1 MPERLWQSFFSPT
14 ARPSCVPREAAVID
28 DVVEGF
34 EDTVLPLIKCG
45 WTFAFDPNAQ
55 GERIAGAQAAVIGV
69 AWRFNVIAYCL
80 LRLACDSE
88 ENWVCSQH
96 KHGGFGGVEEI
107 VNSGPTLSIGSTGP
121 HVRRLQIIFVMTKEL
136 DVSDIDSNF
145 GPKTRDAVKS
155 FQQGNNLTPD
165 GVVGPMTWQA
175 LPADPNTP
183 RLARGST
190 GPAVSAL
197 QKGLKSFDGPNT
209 PTDPGPIDGNFGQ
222 RTESAVRAYQ
232 TRQSISVDG
241 VAGDQ
246 TWWVPAGAAGATLA
260 KLAGLVTV

>member
-1 MPERLWQSFFSPT
+1 M
-14 ARPSCVPREAAVID
+14 
-28 DVVEGF
+28 
-34 EDTVLPLIKCG
+34 
-45 WTFAFDPNAQ
+45 
-55 GERIAGAQAAVIGV
+55 
-69 AWRFNVIAYCL
+69 
-80 LRLACDSE
+80 
-88 ENWVCSQH
+88 
-96 KHGGFGGVEEI
+96 
-107 VNSGPTLSIGSTGP
+107 NSGPTLAIGSSGP
-121 HVRRLQIIFVMTKEL
+121 DVRRLQIIFVMTKVL

-155 FQQGNNLTPD
+155 FQQGNNLMPD
-165 GVVGPMTWQA
+165 GVVGPLTWQA

-197 QKGLKSFDGPNT
+197 QKGLHAFDGPNT

-232 TRQSISVDG
+232 TRQNITVDG
-241 VAGDQ
+241 VVGDQ

-260 KLAGLVTV
+260 KLAGLVTA

>member
-1 MPERLWQSFFSPT
+1 M
-14 ARPSCVPREAAVID
+14 
-28 DVVEGF
+28 
-34 EDTVLPLIKCG
+34 
-45 WTFAFDPNAQ
+45 
-55 GERIAGAQAAVIGV
+55 
-69 AWRFNVIAYCL
+69 
-80 LRLACDSE
+80 
-88 ENWVCSQH
+88 
-96 KHGGFGGVEEI
+96 
-107 VNSGPTLSIGSTGP
+107 NSGPILSIGSAGP
-121 HVRRLQIIFVMTKEL
+121 DVRRLQIIFVMTKEL

-222 RTESAVRAYQ
+222 RTELAVRAYQ

-260 KLAGLVTV
+260 KLAGLVTA